1 MIDLLLQQNIVK
13 KLKIQF
19 PGYSLKLLTKV
30 TLQENKMNKNIIALI
45 GAAALLSACETAS
58 QKVVT
63 GSAASS
69 SSGSASASA
78 SSSVDK
84 SKSLFAQA
92 KQTAADKLI
101 AVGDRVLFDYD
112 SAKLDSS
119 AKILLDGQSRFL
131 RANTDLNF
139 IVEGH
144 CDERGT
150 REYNLAL
157 GEQRATAVRDY
168 LVIQGIDPDRIKV
181 ISYGKEKPAV
191 VGSNSMAWSKNRRAV
206 TIIN

>member
-1 MIDLLLQQNIVK
+1 MKNKILVATAISSLL
-13 KLKIQF
+13 F
-19 PGYSLKLLTKV
+19 
-30 TLQENKMNKNIIALI
+30 
-45 GAAALLSACETAS
+45 LSACETAS
-58 QKVVT
+58 QKVV
-63 GSAASS
+63 
-69 SSGSASASA
+69 SGTTSASTNSSA

-84 SKSLFAQA
+84 KKSLFAAA
-92 KQTAADKLI
+92 KQTAAEKLI

-131 RANTDLNF
+131 RANTELNF
-139 IVEGH
+139 IIEGH

-206 TIIN
+206 TIID

>member
-1 MIDLLLQQNIVK
+1 MTSNLNI
-13 KLKIQF
+13 LAIILS
-19 PGYSLKLLTKV
+19 SLF
-30 TLQENKMNKNIIALI
+30 
-45 GAAALLSACETAS
+45 LSACETAS
-58 QKVVT
+58 QKVLS
-63 GSAASS
+63 GSALTLNGSS
-69 SSGSASASA
+69 SSLAITNTSL
-78 SSSVDK
+78 
-84 SKSLFAQA
+84 SLFVKT
-92 KQTAADKLI
+92 KQTAADKLV

-119 AKILLDGQSRFL
+119 SLILLDAQSRFL

-139 IVEGH
+139 IIEGH

-181 ISYGKEKPAV
+181 ISYGKEKLAV
-191 VGSNSMAWSKNRRAV
+191 VGSNNMAWSKNRRAV
-206 TIIN
+206 TVIN

>member
-1 MIDLLLQQNIVK
+1 MKN
-13 KLKIQF
+13 
-19 PGYSLKLLTKV
+19 
-30 TLQENKMNKNIIALI
+30 NIIIASAISSLL
-45 GAAALLSACETAS
+45 LLSACETAS
-58 QKVVT
+58 QKVISGT
-63 GSAASS
+63 SATSGSTSS
-69 SSGSASASA
+69 SA
-78 SSSVDK
+78 SSVDK
-84 SKSLFAQA
+84 KKSLFAAA

-112 SAKLDSS
+112 SAKLDTS
-119 AKILLDGQSRFL
+119 AKLLLDSQSRFL

-139 IVEGH
+139 IIEGH

-181 ISYGKEKPAV
+181 ISYGKERPAV
-191 VGSNSMAWSKNRRAV
+191 VDSNSMAWSKNRRAV
-206 TIIN
+206 TIID

>member
-1 MIDLLLQQNIVK
+1 MSNNLKITSVILSILLL
-13 KLKIQF
+13 
-19 PGYSLKLLTKV
+19 T
-30 TLQENKMNKNIIALI
+30 
-45 GAAALLSACETAS
+45 ACETAS
-58 QKVVT
+58 QKVMSNSSAT
-63 GSAASS
+63 DSKGSSASS
-69 SSGSASASA
+69 SSSAGAA
-78 SSSVDK
+78 N
-84 SKSLFAQA
+84 KSLFAKT

-112 SAKLDSS
+112 SASLDSS

-150 REYNLAL
+150 REHNLAL

-191 VGSNSMAWSKNRRAV
+191 VGSNGMAWSKNRRAV

>member
-1 MIDLLLQQNIVK
+1 VLYLCFQLVKQRLKKWLQVPIPILDLLLAQ
-13 KLKIQF
+13 
-19 PGYSLKLLTKV
+19 
-30 TLQENKMNKNIIALI
+30 LI
-45 GAAALLSACETAS
+45 
-58 QKVVT
+58 KR
-63 GSAASS
+63 
-69 SSGSASASA
+69 
-78 SSSVDK
+78 
-84 SKSLFAQA
+84 
-92 KQTAADKLI
+92 I

-112 SAKLDSS
+112 SSKLDSS
-119 AKILLDGQSRFL
+119 AKILLDAQSRFL
-131 RANTDLNF
+131 RANSDLNF

>member
-1 MIDLLLQQNIVK
+1 MSNNLKITSIILSILLL
-13 KLKIQF
+13 
-19 PGYSLKLLTKV
+19 T
-30 TLQENKMNKNIIALI
+30 
-45 GAAALLSACETAS
+45 ACETAS
-58 QKVVT
+58 QKVMSNSSAT
-63 GSAASS
+63 DSKASAASS
-69 SSGSASASA
+69 SS
-78 SSSVDK
+78 SVGAAN
-84 SKSLFAQA
+84 KSLFAKT

-112 SAKLDSS
+112 SASLDSS

-150 REYNLAL
+150 REHNLAL

-191 VGSNSMAWSKNRRAV
+191 VGSNGMAWSKNRRAV

>member
-1 MIDLLLQQNIVK
+1 MK
-13 KLKIQF
+13 
-19 PGYSLKLLTKV
+19 
-30 TLQENKMNKNIIALI
+30 KNIIALI
-45 GAAALLSACETAS
+45 GAVSLLTACETAS
-58 QKVVT
+58 QKVMSNSSST
-63 GSAASS
+63 DSKASSASS
-69 SSGSASASA
+69 SSAGTA
-78 SSSVDK
+78 
-84 SKSLFAQA
+84 SLFAKT
-92 KQTAADKLI
+92 KQTASDKLI

-112 SAKLDSS
+112 SSSLDSS
-119 AKILLDGQSRFL
+119 AKILLDAQSRFL

-191 VGSNSMAWSKNRRAV
+191 VGSNGMAWSKNRRAV

>member
-1 MIDLLLQQNIVK
+1 MKNKILVATAISSLL
-13 KLKIQF
+13 
-19 PGYSLKLLTKV
+19 
-30 TLQENKMNKNIIALI
+30 
-45 GAAALLSACETAS
+45 LLSACETAS
-58 QKVVT
+58 QKVV
-63 GSAASS
+63 
-69 SSGSASASA
+69 SSGTTSTSGSASA

-84 SKSLFAQA
+84 KKSLFAA
-92 KQTAADKLI
+92 SKQTAADKLI

-112 SAKLDSS
+112 SAKLDTS
-119 AKILLDGQSRFL
+119 AKILLDTQSRFL

-139 IVEGH
+139 IIEGH

-191 VGSNSMAWSKNRRAV
+191 VGSNTMAWSKNRRAV
-206 TIIN
+206 TIID

>member
-1 MIDLLLQQNIVK
+1 MKNKILIATAISSLL
-13 KLKIQF
+13 F
-19 PGYSLKLLTKV
+19 
-30 TLQENKMNKNIIALI
+30 
-45 GAAALLSACETAS
+45 LSACETAS
-58 QKVVT
+58 QKVV
-63 GSAASS
+63 
-69 SSGSASASA
+69 SGTSASGSA

-84 SKSLFAQA
+84 KKSLFAAA
-92 KQTAADKLI
+92 KQTASDKLI

-119 AKILLDGQSRFL
+119 AKILLDAQSRFL

-144 CDERGT
+144 ADERGT

-191 VGSNSMAWSKNRRAV
+191 VGSNTMAWSKNRRAV
-206 TIIN
+206 TIID

>member
-1 MIDLLLQQNIVK
+1 
-13 KLKIQF
+13 
-19 PGYSLKLLTKV
+19 
-30 TLQENKMNKNIIALI
+30 MNKNFIALI
-45 GAAALLSACETAS
+45 AVAALLSACETAS
-58 QKVVT
+58 QKVVS
-63 GSAASS
+63 GSSAVSS
-69 SSGSASASA
+69 SSGATSSST

-84 SKSLFAQA
+84 KKSLFAQT

-112 SAKLDSS
+112 SSKLDSS
-119 AKILLDGQSRFL
+119 AKILLDAQSRFL

-139 IVEGH
+139 IIEGH

-191 VGSNSMAWSKNRRAV
+191 VGSNGMAWSKNRRAV
-206 TIIN
+206 TVID

>member
-1 MIDLLLQQNIVK
+1 MN
-13 KLKIQF
+13 
-19 PGYSLKLLTKV
+19 
-30 TLQENKMNKNIIALI
+30 NKIIALI
-45 GAAALLSACETAS
+45 GAIALLSACETAS

-69 SSGSASASA
+69 SSGSTSSST

-84 SKSLFAQA
+84 KTSSVDKKKSLFAQA
-92 KQTAADKLI
+92 KQTASDKLI

-119 AKILLDGQSRFL
+119 AKILLDAQSRFL

-191 VGSNSMAWSKNRRAV
+191 VGSNGMAWSKNRRAV
-206 TIIN
+206 TVID

>member
-1 MIDLLLQQNIVK
+1 MKN
-13 KLKIQF
+13 KILIATAIS
-19 PGYSLKLLTKV
+19 SLF
-30 TLQENKMNKNIIALI
+30 
-45 GAAALLSACETAS
+45 LLSACETAS

-63 GSAASS
+63 GTSA
-69 SSGSASASA
+69 SGSASA

-84 SKSLFAQA
+84 KKSLFAAA
-92 KQTAADKLI
+92 KKTAADKLI

-112 SAKLDSS
+112 SATLDSS
-119 AKILLDGQSRFL
+119 AKILLDAQSRFL

-139 IVEGH
+139 IIEGH

-191 VGSNSMAWSKNRRAV
+191 VGSNTMAWSKNRRAV
-206 TIIN
+206 TIID

>member
-1 MIDLLLQQNIVK
+1 M
-13 KLKIQF
+13 
-19 PGYSLKLLTKV
+19 
-30 TLQENKMNKNIIALI
+30 KMKIIAMI
-45 GAAALLSACETAS
+45 GAVSLLSACETAS

-63 GSAASS
+63 GSAASAS
-69 SSGSASASA
+69 STGSASS

-84 SKSLFAQA
+84 KKSLFAQA

-101 AVGDRVLFDYD
+101 SVGDRVLFDYD
-112 SAKLDSS
+112 SSKLDSS
-119 AKILLDGQSRFL
+119 AKILLDSQSRFL

-157 GEQRATAVRDY
+157 GEKRATAVRDY
-168 LVIQGIDPDRIKV
+168 FINGIDPDRIKV

-191 VGSNSMAWSKNRRAV
+191 VGSNGMAWSKNRRAV